1 MKNKILF
8 ICLFLSLT
16 VTTVLGCQCYRWL
29 AEGKDMHKI
38 RGFDKTEKKLMS
50 EYNYDE
56 VARYSKHAV

>member
-1 MKNKILF
+1 
-8 ICLFLSLT
+8 
-16 VTTVLGCQCYRWL
+16 
-29 AEGKDMHKI
+29 MHKI